1 MVAVAVPEVVAFDLA
16 IAGQVFG
23 HYDERERYRFEV
35 CSLRAGV
42 VPTTTAGF
50 SVNASASLAALR
62 RADTVIVPGFVTRD
76 ALPPALGSGLRA
88 AARRG
93 ARMISICTGAFALAN
108 AGLLDG
114 RPATTHW
121 RDAEALAREFPAV
134 EVRPDVLYV
143 DDGQVLTSAGV
154 AAGIDLCL
162 HVVRSDHGAEAA
174 TRIARRMVVAPHR
187 DGGQAQFIDRP
198 ITAGGQ
204 TELADTCGW
213 VLDHLADEL
222 TVPAMAR
229 QAALSERT
237 FRRRFAAEIGTTP
250 LRWLNAQRIHQARRL
265 LETTRL
271 SIDEVAARS
280 GLGSAA
286 NLRAH
291 LARGAA
297 TTPTS
302 YRRAFTDSGF
312 SDSGSTD
319 SGR

>member
-1 MVAVAVPEVVAFDLA
+1 MGVHRVVAVAVPEVVAFDLSIPA
-16 IAGQVFG
+16 QVFG
-23 HYDERERYRFEV
+23 HRDESELYSFRV
-35 CSLRAGV
+35 CSFRSGRVA
-42 VPTTTAGF
+42 TTTAGF
-50 SVNASASLAALR
+50 SINASTSLASLR
-62 RADTVIVPGFVTRD
+62 RADTVIVPGYIP
-76 ALPPALGSGLRA
+76 AHPLPSALGTALRSA
-88 AARRG
+88 HARG
-93 ARMISICTGAFALAN
+93 ARIISICTGAFALAE
-108 AGLLDG
+108 AGLLNG

-121 RDAEALAREFPAV
+121 RDAENLALAYPAV
-134 EVRPDVLYV
+134 DVRPDVLYI

-162 HVVRSDHGAEAA
+162 HLVRTDHGAEAA

-198 ITAGGQ
+198 ISEGAQ
-204 TELADTCGW
+204 TELAEVCAW
-213 VLDHLADEL
+213 ALRHLAEEL
-222 TVPAMAR
+222 TVPVMAR

-250 LRWLNAQRIHQARRL
+250 LRWLNAQRVHEARRL
-265 LETTRL
+265 LEVTTL
-271 SIDEVAARS
+271 PIDEVAARS

-302 YRRAFTDSGF
+302 YRRAF
-312 SDSGSTD
+312 
-319 SGR
+319 R

>member
-1 MVAVAVPEVVAFDLA
+1 MGMHRVIAVAVPEVVAFDLSIPA
-16 IAGQVFG
+16 QVFG
-23 HYDERERYRFEV
+23 HRDERERYAFSV
-35 CSLRAGV
+35 CSFRAGRV
-42 VPTTTAGF
+42 ATTTAGF
-50 SVNASASLAALR
+50 SINASTSLAALR
-62 RADTVIVPGFVTRD
+62 RADTVIVPGYVPTR
-76 ALPPALGSGLRA
+76 ALPSALGTALRSA
-88 AARRG
+88 HARG
-93 ARMISICTGAFALAN
+93 ARIVSICTGAFALAE

-114 RPATTHW
+114 RSATTHW
-121 RDAEALAREFPAV
+121 RDADQLARSYPAV
-134 EVRPDVLYV
+134 DVQPDVLYI

-162 HVVRSDHGAEAA
+162 HLVRTDHGAEAA

-198 ITAGGQ
+198 ITAGAQ
-204 TELADTCGW
+204 TELAGVCAW
-213 VLDHLADEL
+213 ALRHLADEL
-222 TVPAMAR
+222 TVPVMAR

-250 LRWLNAQRIHQARRL
+250 LRWLNAQRVHEARRL
-265 LETTRL
+265 LEVTAL
-271 SIDEVAARS
+271 PIDEVAARS

-302 YRRAFTDSGF
+302 YRRAF
-312 SDSGSTD
+312 
-319 SGR
+319 R

>member
-1 MVAVAVPEVVAFDLA
+1 VGIHRVVAVAVPDVVAFDLSIPA
-16 IAGQVFG
+16 QVFG
-23 HYDERERYRFEV
+23 HRDERERYAFAV
-35 CSLRAGV
+35 CSLRAGPV
-42 VPTTTAGF
+42 ATTTAGF
-50 SVNASASLAALR
+50 SVNAAASLAALR
-62 RADTVIVPGFVTRD
+62 RADTVIVPGFVTTGQ
-76 ALPPALGSGLRA
+76 LPPELGAALRS

-93 ARMISICTGAFALAN
+93 ARMVSICTGAYALAA

-121 RDAEALAREFPAV
+121 RDADQLARDFPAV
-134 EVRPDVLYV
+134 DVRPDVLYV

-162 HVVRSDHGAEAA
+162 YIVRADHGAEAA
-174 TRIARRMVVAPHR
+174 TRVARRMVVAPHR

-198 ITAGGQ
+198 ITAGAQ
-204 TELADTCGW
+204 TELAATCAW
-213 VLDHLADEL
+213 VLRHLADDL

-237 FRRRFAAEIGTTP
+237 FRRRFASEIGTTP
-250 LRWLNAQRIHQARRL
+250 LRWLNAQRVHEARRL
-265 LETTRL
+265 LESTSL
-271 SIDEVAARS
+271 PIDEVAARS

-291 LARGAA
+291 LARGTS

-302 YRRAFTDSGF
+302 YRRAF
-312 SDSGSTD
+312 
-319 SGR
+319 R

>member
-1 MVAVAVPEVVAFDLA
+1 MGVHRVVAVAVPEVVAFDLSIPA
-16 IAGQVFG
+16 QVFG
-23 HYDERERYRFEV
+23 HRDERERYSFTV
-35 CSLRAGV
+35 CSLQAGP

-62 RADTVIVPGFVTRD
+62 RADTVIVPGFMTLD
-76 ALPPALGSGLRA
+76 GLPPALGASLRA
-88 AARRG
+88 AYRRG
-93 ARMISICTGAFALAN
+93 ARIVSICTGAFALAE

-121 RDAEALAREFPAV
+121 RDAADLARAYPAV
-134 EVRPDVLYV
+134 DVQPDVLYI

-162 HVVRSDHGAEAA
+162 YIVRADHGAEAA

-198 ITAGGQ
+198 ITAGTQ
-204 TELADTCGW
+204 TELAGVCTW
-213 VLDHLADEL
+213 VLSHLAEEL
-222 TVPAMAR
+222 TVPVMAR
-229 QAALSERT
+229 EAALSERT
-237 FRRRFAAEIGTTP
+237 FRRRFGAEIGTTP
-250 LRWLNAQRIHQARRL
+250 LRWLNAQRVHEARRL
-265 LETTRL
+265 LEATDL

-291 LARGAA
+291 LARGAS

-302 YRRAFTDSGF
+302 YRRAF
-312 SDSGSTD
+312 
-319 SGR
+319 R

>member
-1 MVAVAVPEVVAFDLA
+1 MGVHRVVAVAVPEVVAFDLSIPA
-16 IAGQVFG
+16 QVFG
-23 HYDERERYRFEV
+23 HRDERERYSFGV
-35 CSLRAGV
+35 CSFRAGPV
-42 VPTTTAGF
+42 ATTTAGF
-50 SVNASASLAALR
+50 SINASTTLASVR
-62 RADTVIVPGFVTRD
+62 RADTVIVPGYIPTQRLPS
-76 ALPPALGSGLRA
+76 ALATALRSA
-88 AARRG
+88 YARG
-93 ARMISICTGAFALAN
+93 ARIVSICTGAFALAE

-114 RPATTHW
+114 RSATTHW
-121 RDAEALAREFPAV
+121 RDADELARAYPAV
-134 EVRPDVLYV
+134 DVRPDVLYI

-162 HVVRSDHGAEAA
+162 HLVRTDHGAEAA

-198 ITAGGQ
+198 IGAGVQ
-204 TELADTCGW
+204 TELAGVCAW
-213 VLDHLADEL
+213 ALRHLAEEL
-222 TVPAMAR
+222 TVPVMAR

-250 LRWLNAQRIHQARRL
+250 LLWLNAQRVHEARRL
-265 LETTRL
+265 LEVTTL

-286 NLRAH
+286 NLRTH

-302 YRRAFTDSGF
+302 YRRAF
-312 SDSGSTD
+312 
-319 SGR
+319 R